1 MSIIDDAIARLQA
14 LALAS
19 TYIKGAPNYP
29 PEDAGV
35 LPMAVAY
42 ISGGNA
48 NEINATD
55 LKFIMNVTV
64 DIHISNVI
72 LKESYTRVNAIIPDY
87 IKRLGGDPT
96 LNGTVS
102 TIVFPIDFVV
112 GPDEWG
118 SIPDTMIRFIVP
130 IKFNLLSPT
139 VTP

>member
-19 TYIKGAPNYP
+19 TYIKGAPTYP
-29 PEDAGV
+29 PEDAAV
-35 LPMAVAY
+35 LPMAVAW
-42 ISGGNA
+42 IASGNA

-55 LKFIMNVTV
+55 LKFIMNVNV
-64 DIHISNVI
+64 DVHINNSI

-102 TIVFPIDFVV
+102 TIVFPIDFMV
-112 GPDEWG
+112 GPADWG
-118 SIPDTMIRFIVP
+118 TIPTLMIRFNVP